1 MDKKHFIDQ
10 NNFISKSYLESLNQT
25 AALAKE
31 TLESLAG
38 SSALQSFIKDYS
50 RVQELVQSTA
60 ESFKPAFKSLEAQ
73 QELMKTI
80 SNRDSYLI
88 ASPNLHIL
96 PIEKKKYTDK
106 EVEYI
111 VQRAI
116 EKTISMIQ
124 KNDETLKGK
133 NDNHKKFQPNLSW
146 ADIVIKFKDGHNVQI
161 IAGEEIYTANYKE
174 MGFEDSRK
182 LKPNEQWIF
191 LKLLS
196 KSNGR
201 VSWNDNLANTLIKKK
216 KQLLADNLK
225 KYFSINTDPFY
236 PYKKEKAY
244 QLKLNISPESESI
257 NKHLVK
263 NKTADDLDDD
273 LGIEESYQNFTNT

>member
-1 MDKKHFIDQ
+1 MDKKHLIDP
-10 NNFISKSYLESLNQT
+10 NNFISKSYLESLSQT
-25 AALAKE
+25 ANIAKE
-31 TLESLAG
+31 ALESLAA
-38 SSALQSFIKDYS
+38 SSAMQSLIKDYS
-50 RVQELVQSTA
+50 RVQEMVQSAA

-73 QELMKTI
+73 QELMKTVI
-80 SNRDSYLI
+80 NRDSYTFT
-88 ASPNLHIL
+88 SPTLRIL
-96 PIEKKKYTDK
+96 PTEKKKYTDQ

-124 KNDETLKGK
+124 KNDESLNNKV
-133 NDNHKKFQPNLSW
+133 DHHKTFQPNLSW

-201 VSWNDNLANTLIKKK
+201 VSWNDNLANNLIKKK

-225 KYFSINTDPFY
+225 KYFSINNDPFY

-257 NKHLVK
+257 NKHLAI
-263 NKTADDLDDD
+263 NKTGDDLNDD